1 MERSAQSSRPQVSCQ
16 NRTKELTMGP
26 VSGRQ
31 HSNQLSQLRLQL
43 GNRIRCRS
51 IMTNLGCM
59 MLKGRMKRL
68 LTRRSSPFRSSGD
81 GRPSERHFEGGYMW
95 PFGEDVWKSFW
106 TRDREEKQRRT
117 RSLGVPVG
125 RVRKLLESLMRVEQ
139 SFSNGGERAQK
150 HVTKRISR
158 WADSRAGSIVD
169 VYMSTALPTV
179 KSVAD
184 SSLGLSRTDGSL
196 PQK

>member
-1 MERSAQSSRPQVSCQ
+1 
-16 NRTKELTMGP
+16 MGP

-51 IMTNLGCM
+51 IMTNLGCIT
-59 MLKGRMKRL
+59 LKGSMKRL
-68 LTRRSSPFRSSGD
+68 LTCRSSPFKSSGD
-81 GRPSERHFEGGYMW
+81 GKPSERHFEGGYMW
-95 PFGEDVWKSFW
+95 PSGEDVWKSFW
-106 TRDREEKQRRT
+106 ARDRDEKQRRT

-125 RVRKLLESLMRVEQ
+125 WVRELSESLMSVEQ
-139 SFSNGGERAQK
+139 SFSKDGERAQK

-169 VYMSTALPTV
+169 VYMSMALPTV
-179 KSVAD
+179 KSVTAN
-184 SSLGLSRTDGSL
+184 SPGPSRTDGSL